1 MAVEDGAPGAAEPAV
16 KLDFEHFLALL
27 REPSGDIDK
36 QLYKFDDRWV
46 RRELLPSSGDPAP
59 RPLSNVPPTCMLAP
73 VQCYLT
79 PPPPTPRSPPTPT
92 LSPPRHRL
100 SAHTSRQASLRGDEL
115 PAVAGPRCCTIM

>member
-1 MAVEDGAPGAAEPAV
+1 M

-36 QLYKFDDRWV
+36 QLYKFDDRCV
-46 RRELLPSSGDPAP
+46 RRERLPGSGDPAS
-59 RPLSNVPPTCMLAP
+59 RPLSNVRPTCLLAR

-79 PPPPTPRSPPTPT
+79 SSPLPTPPCS
-92 LSPPRHRL
+92 LPRHRL